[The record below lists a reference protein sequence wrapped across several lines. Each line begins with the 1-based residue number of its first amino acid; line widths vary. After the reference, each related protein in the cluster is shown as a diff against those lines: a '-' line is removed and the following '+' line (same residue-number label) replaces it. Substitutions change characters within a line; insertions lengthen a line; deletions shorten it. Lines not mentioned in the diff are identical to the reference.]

1 MTKTRTITATS
12 IIPLLLL
19 ATACGTPTANPES
32 AAPQTKTQTQTKT
45 EKKPA
50 PEPKKETPAE
60 EKPEEQTP
68 TAQNRP
74 RIQPPANGRNHELPS
89 DLSGQLDEAWLRCS
103 PPFCREGAP
112 PSGVGRTSKNNP
124 TPELFSWKRS
134 LNHDGVW
141 LHITE
146 GGMDGSVQQAC
157 MDSLFGGAKSEP
169 TGEWTEMDLNGISR
183 WQKQDDGAADIIW
196 KSAD

>member
-1 MTKTRTITATS
+1 MTKTRTTTATS

-68 TAQNRP
+68 TAP
-74 RIQPPANGRNHELPS
+74 EPATDPTSGEWTETMNSPS

-103 PPFCREGAP
+103 PQ
-112 PSGVGRTSKNNP
+112 NNP

-134 LNHDGVW
+134 VNHDGVW

-169 TGEWTEMDLNGISR
+169 TGRPLARCVISILLAARSRRIVLPSRLCVGLFPVFR
-183 WQKQDDGAADIIW
+183 WIGRCR
-196 KSAD
+196 

>member
-32 AAPQTKTQTQTKT
+32 AAPQTKT

-68 TAQNRP
+68 TAP
-74 RIQPPANGRNHELPS
+74 EPATDPTSGEWTEAMNSAS
-89 DLSGQLDEAWLRCS
+89 DLSGRLDEAWLRCS
-103 PPFCREGAP
+103 PQ
-112 PSGVGRTSKNNP
+112 NNP
-124 TPELFSWKRS
+124 TPGLFSWKRS

-141 LHITE
+141 LHTEE
-146 GGMDGSVQQAC
+146 GGMDGSVQQSC
-157 MDSLFGGAKSEP
+157 MDNLFGGTESKP
-169 TGEWTEMDLNGISR
+169 TGEWVATNLNGLTR
-183 WQKQDDGAADIIW
+183 WQKQDGGTFDIVW
-196 KSAD
+196 KSEN

>member
-12 IIPLLLL
+12 IIPLLLP

-60 EKPEEQTP
+60 EKPESRP
-68 TAQNRP
+68 RPHQNRP

-112 PSGVGRTSKNNP
+112 AFRRGEDVKEQPDPGTVLMETIIESRRRMAAHHGRRNGRICP
-124 TPELFSWKRS
+124 AS
-134 LNHDGVW
+134 LYG
-141 LHITE
+141 
-146 GGMDGSVQQAC
+146 
-157 MDSLFGGAKSEP
+157 
-169 TGEWTEMDLNGISR
+169 
-183 WQKQDDGAADIIW
+183 
-196 KSAD
+196 

>member
-45 EKKPA
+45 EKKPTL
-50 PEPKKETPAE
+50 EPKKETPAE

-68 TAQNRP
+68 TAP
-74 RIQPPANGRNHELPS
+74 EPATDPTSGEWTETMNSPS

-103 PPFCREGAP
+103 PQ
-112 PSGVGRTSKNNP
+112 NNP
-124 TPELFSWKRS
+124 TPGTVLMETISESRRRMAAHHGRRNGRICPAS
-134 LNHDGVW
+134 LYG
-141 LHITE
+141 
-146 GGMDGSVQQAC
+146 
-157 MDSLFGGAKSEP
+157 
-169 TGEWTEMDLNGISR
+169 
-183 WQKQDDGAADIIW
+183 
-196 KSAD
+196 

>member
-1 MTKTRTITATS
+1 MTKTRTTTATS

-68 TAQNRP
+68 TAP
-74 RIQPPANGRNHELPS
+74 EPATDPTSGEWTETMNSPS

-103 PPFCREGAP
+103 PLNILTYDRIATQMESYLVTMGYRLQKDALTKYATRFE
-112 PSGVGRTSKNNP
+112 NP
-124 TPELFSWKRS
+124 A
-134 LNHDGVW
+134 HDKV
-141 LHITE
+141 
-146 GGMDGSVQQAC
+146 
-157 MDSLFGGAKSEP
+157 
-169 TGEWTEMDLNGISR
+169 
-183 WQKQDDGAADIIW
+183 DILVTDYQY
-196 KSAD
+196 SAGCP

>member
-1 MTKTRTITATS
+1 MDGTMNSHPTYPVSSTKRG
-12 IIPLLLL
+12 
-19 ATACGTPTANPES
+19 C
-32 AAPQTKTQTQTKT
+32 AAHHRFAVRVP
-45 EKKPA
+45 
-50 PEPKKETPAE
+50 
-60 EKPEEQTP
+60 
-68 TAQNRP
+68 
-74 RIQPPANGRNHELPS
+74 
-89 DLSGQLDEAWLRCS
+89 
-103 PPFCREGAP
+103 P

-169 TGEWTEMDLNGISR
+169 TGEWTEIDLNGISR

-196 KSAD
+196 KSADWLKGQSNERHEIEDSGTRCRH

>member
-1 MTKTRTITATS
+1 MTKTRTTTATS

-19 ATACGTPTANPES
+19 VTACGTPTANPES

-68 TAQNRP
+68 TAP
-74 RIQPPANGRNHELPS
+74 EPATDPTSGEWTETMNSPS

-112 PSGVGRTSKNNP
+112 AFRRGEDVKEQPDPGTVLMETISESRRRMAAHHGRRNGRICP
-124 TPELFSWKRS
+124 AS
-134 LNHDGVW
+134 LYG
-141 LHITE
+141 
-146 GGMDGSVQQAC
+146 
-157 MDSLFGGAKSEP
+157 
-169 TGEWTEMDLNGISR
+169 
-183 WQKQDDGAADIIW
+183 
-196 KSAD
+196 

>member
-1 MTKTRTITATS
+1 MDATLPAVR
-12 IIPLLLL
+12 IPVDIL
-19 ATACGTPTANPES
+19 S
-32 AAPQTKTQTQTKT
+32 AFGDDPDWLVHVV
-45 EKKPA
+45 
-50 PEPKKETPAE
+50 
-60 EKPEEQTP
+60 
-68 TAQNRP
+68 
-74 RIQPPANGRNHELPS
+74 RIQETDDRHRFAVRVP
-89 DLSGQLDEAWLRCS
+89 
-103 PPFCREGAP
+103 P

-169 TGEWTEMDLNGISR
+169 TGEWTEIDLNGISR

>member
-32 AAPQTKTQTQTKT
+32 AAPQTKT

-68 TAQNRP
+68 TAP
-74 RIQPPANGRNHELPS
+74 EPATDP
-89 DLSGQLDEAWLRCS
+89 
-103 PPFCREGAP
+103 
-112 PSGVGRTSKNNP
+112 TS
-124 TPELFSWKRS
+124 
-134 LNHDGVW
+134 
-141 LHITE
+141 
-146 GGMDGSVQQAC
+146 
-157 MDSLFGGAKSEP
+157 
-169 TGEWTEMDLNGISR
+169 GEWTEP
-183 WQKQDDGAADIIW
+183 
-196 KSAD
+196 

>member
-1 MTKTRTITATS
+1 MTKTRTTTATS

-68 TAQNRP
+68 TAP
-74 RIQPPANGRNHELPS
+74 EPATDPTSGEWTETMNSPS

-103 PPFCREGAP
+103 PQ
-112 PSGVGRTSKNNP
+112 NNS

-169 TGEWTEMDLNGISR
+169 TGRPLARRVISILLAARSRRIVLRFRLCVGLFPVFR
-183 WQKQDDGAADIIW
+183 WIGRCR
-196 KSAD
+196 

>member
-1 MTKTRTITATS
+1 MNSHPTYPVSSTKRG
-12 IIPLLLL
+12 
-19 ATACGTPTANPES
+19 C
-32 AAPQTKTQTQTKT
+32 AAHHRFAVRVP
-45 EKKPA
+45 
-50 PEPKKETPAE
+50 
-60 EKPEEQTP
+60 
-68 TAQNRP
+68 
-74 RIQPPANGRNHELPS
+74 
-89 DLSGQLDEAWLRCS
+89 
-103 PPFCREGAP
+103 P
-112 PSGVGRTSKNNP
+112 PSGVGWTSKNNP

-169 TGEWTEMDLNGISR
+169 TGEWTEIDLNGISR

>member
-1 MTKTRTITATS
+1 MSGLPFNGTAVWDSLSHLVRRERNWLYRQRHPSHSQRITTS
-12 IIPLLLL
+12 GLVEYR
-19 ATACGTPTANPES
+19 GTCCPSSVAHMPRYG
-32 AAPQTKTQTQTKT
+32 AAPRIRTRSITTFWDMITIISLRAYN
-45 EKKPA
+45 EKDLKGKERVVPPGIEIPGIPA
-50 PEPKKETPAE
+50 RK
-60 EKPEEQTP
+60 
-68 TAQNRP
+68 
-74 RIQPPANGRNHELPS
+74 L
-89 DLSGQLDEAWLRCS
+89 
-103 PPFCREGAP
+103 
-112 PSGVGRTSKNNP
+112 V
-124 TPELFSWKRS
+124 
-134 LNHDGVW
+134 NHDGVW

>member
-1 MTKTRTITATS
+1 M
-12 IIPLLLL
+12 
-19 ATACGTPTANPES
+19 GES
-32 AAPQTKTQTQTKT
+32 
-45 EKKPA
+45 PA
-50 PEPKKETPAE
+50 SA
-60 EKPEEQTP
+60 
-68 TAQNRP
+68 
-74 RIQPPANGRNHELPS
+74 
-89 DLSGQLDEAWLRCS
+89 
-103 PPFCREGAP
+103 
-112 PSGVGRTSKNNP
+112 VGRTSKNNP

-169 TGEWTEMDLNGISR
+169 TGEWTEIDLNGISR

>member
-1 MTKTRTITATS
+1 MRNANSQPGIRRTADENTDADEKHRRRRKRKRS
-12 IIPLLLL
+12 RHPNLR
-19 ATACGTPTANPES
+19 
-32 AAPQTKTQTQTKT
+32 
-45 EKKPA
+45 KKPQ
-50 PEPKKETPAE
+50 PRKSPKSRPR
-60 EKPEEQTP
+60 PH
-68 TAQNRP
+68 QNRP

-103 PPFCREGAP
+103 PPFCREGAPP

-169 TGEWTEMDLNGISR
+169 TGEWTEIDLNGISR
-183 WQKQDDGAADIIW
+183 WQKQDDGAAGIIW

>member
-1 MTKTRTITATS
+1 MTKTRTTTATS

-68 TAQNRP
+68 TAP
-74 RIQPPANGRNHELPS
+74 EPATDP
-89 DLSGQLDEAWLRCS
+89 
-103 PPFCREGAP
+103 
-112 PSGVGRTSKNNP
+112 TS
-124 TPELFSWKRS
+124 
-134 LNHDGVW
+134 
-141 LHITE
+141 
-146 GGMDGSVQQAC
+146 
-157 MDSLFGGAKSEP
+157 
-169 TGEWTEMDLNGISR
+169 GEWTETMNSHPTYPVSSTKRGCAAHHRFAVRVSPAFRRGEDVKEQPDPGTVLMETIIESRRRMAAHHGRRNGRICPASLH
-183 WQKQDDGAADIIW
+183 G
-196 KSAD
+196 

>member
-1 MTKTRTITATS
+1 MTKTRTTTATS

-68 TAQNRP
+68 TAP
-74 RIQPPANGRNHELPS
+74 EPATDPTSGEWTETMNSPS

-103 PPFCREGAP
+103 PQ
-112 PSGVGRTSKNNP
+112 NNP
-124 TPELFSWKRS
+124 TPELFSWERS
-134 LNHDGVW
+134 VNHDGVW

-169 TGEWTEMDLNGISR
+169 SGEWTEMDLNGISR

>member
-1 MTKTRTITATS
+1 MTKTRTTTATS

-68 TAQNRP
+68 TAP
-74 RIQPPANGRNHELPS
+74 EPATDPTSGEWTETMNSPS

-103 PPFCREGAP
+103 PQ
-112 PSGVGRTSKNNP
+112 NNP
-124 TPELFSWKRS
+124 TPGLFSWKRS

-141 LHITE
+141 LHTEE
-146 GGMDGSVQQAC
+146 GGMDGSVQQSC
-157 MDSLFGGAKSEP
+157 MDNLFGGTESKP
-169 TGEWTEMDLNGISR
+169 TGEWVATNLNGLTR
-183 WQKQDDGAADIIW
+183 WQKQDGGTFDIIW
-196 KSAD
+196 KPEN

>member
-12 IIPLLLL
+12 IIPLLPL
-19 ATACGTPTANPES
+19 ATAGGTPTANPES

-68 TAQNRP
+68 TAP
-74 RIQPPANGRNHELPS
+74 EPATDPTSGEWTETMNSPS

-103 PPFCREGAP
+103 PQ
-112 PSGVGRTSKNNP
+112 NNP

-134 LNHDGVW
+134 LNHDGYGC
-141 LHITE
+141 T
-146 GGMDGSVQQAC
+146 SRKA
-157 MDSLFGGAKSEP
+157 
-169 TGEWTEMDLNGISR
+169 EWTDLSSKPVWTVCSVELSRNRPANGRKWI
-183 WQKQDDGAADIIW
+183 
-196 KSAD
+196 